1 MHSPEIL
8 RQKLAELRANRS
20 SHISTSPAPP
30 PYTLSVSRPS
40 GTCVMSLDHADQ
52 TDYYYPEELP
62 PITIQIDNSITVTG
76 DDNTVVLPVPGA
88 SSSTT
93 LASENRNSSPVGT
106 LTATIIGALS
116 RVNALR
122 DESGVLRPINI
133 NVNSSVRVDG
143 KNNII
148 SRGVLP
154 KTKSEDLDSKPGDNI
169 TLKRRANSVRTFC
182 HKALSKKFYWF
193 NCRNLSGV
201 LRLLAAVCLRRS

>member
-1 MHSPEIL
+1 MHSPSETL
-8 RQKLAELRANRS
+8 RHKLAELRANRS
-20 SHISTSPAPP
+20 SHIATSTAPP

-52 TDYYYPEELP
+52 TDYYPEELA
-62 PITIQIDNSITVTG
+62 PITINIDNSIIVTG
-76 DDNTVVLPVPGA
+76 NENTVVLPVPGA

-93 LASENRNSSPVGT
+93 PASENRNSSPVGT

-143 KNNII
+143 KHNVI
-148 SRGVLP
+148 SRGGIP
-154 KTKSEDLDSKPGDNI
+154 KTKPEDLDSRHGDNI
-169 TLKRRANSVRTFC
+169 TLKRRANSVRAFC
-182 HKALSKKFYWF
+182 HKTLSKKFY
-193 NCRNLSGV
+193 
-201 LRLLAAVCLRRS
+201 